1 MPRADTMTAEDEA
14 LRQTRL
20 SKFGRVLA
28 LIGAVFVGIHCFF
41 SMWLH
46 EPIFDLEVVP
56 EATATAAFI
65 ALWALLRKEKRSAR
79 FVRACEL
86 TTLFIGTGGFAA
98 MAIV

>member
-1 MPRADTMTAEDEA
+1 MTRAGTMTAEDEA

-28 LIGAVFVGIHCFF
+28 LIGAAFVGIHCIF
-41 SMWLH
+41 SIWLH

-56 EATATAAFI
+56 EAVATVAFV
-65 ALWALLRKEKRSAR
+65 ALWVLLRSEKRSAR

-86 TTLFIGTGGFAA
+86 TTLLIGSGGFAA
-98 MAIV
+98 MAIT